1 MSGVRNR
8 EEQPRFYTEEK
19 RVNSPR
25 TWLWIVGTLAGVAL
39 ALALGV
45 SLWSLVIVAALL
57 ACPIGM
63 YFGMRG
69 MGTSQESTPEPP
81 RRLQRDPEVR
91 GTPPERDGQQ
101 PRPSQEEPTPR

>member
-1 MSGVRNR
+1 MS
-8 EEQPRFYTEEK
+8 
-19 RVNSPR
+19 SPR
-25 TWLWIVGTLAGVAL
+25 TWLWIGGIIAGVAV
-39 ALALGV
+39 ALAFGV

-69 MGTSQESTPEPP
+69 MGMQQESTHEPP
-81 RRLQRDPEVR
+81 LRMQRDLEAR
-91 GTPPERDGQQ
+91 GTLTERDGQQ

>member
-1 MSGVRNR
+1 MHA
-8 EEQPRFYTEEK
+8 
-19 RVNSPR
+19 PR
-25 TWLWIVGTLAGVAL
+25 TWLWIVGILAGVAL

-57 ACPIGM
+57 ACPIAM

-81 RRLQRDPEVR
+81 RHMQRDSEAR
-91 GTPPERDGQQ
+91 GTLAERDGQQ
-101 PRPSQEEPTPR
+101 PRPSQEEHTPR